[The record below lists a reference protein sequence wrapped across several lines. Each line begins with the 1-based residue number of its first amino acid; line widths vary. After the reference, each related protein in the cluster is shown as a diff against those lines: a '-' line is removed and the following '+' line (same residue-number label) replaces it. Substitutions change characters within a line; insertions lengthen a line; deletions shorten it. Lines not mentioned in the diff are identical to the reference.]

1 VLRKQQISMV
11 KRVKKPQPK
20 GKSKPLSTPATGR
33 LPDAGLRIAAA
44 LERLAPALPAA
55 PDFAAADAFVWHPP
69 GRLAPIARVN
79 RVEMSLL
86 KGIDR
91 VRDLLLENTE
101 RFARGLPANNALLW
115 GARGMGKSSLVKA
128 VHATV
133 NGARARRPA
142 PARLKLIEIHRED
155 IESLPDLMGLTRG
168 TAHRCIVFCDD
179 LSFDAEDTTYK
190 SLKAVL
196 EGGIEGRPENVVFYA
211 TSNRRHLMPRDMME
225 NERATAINPGEAVE
239 EKISLSDRF
248 GLWLGFHRCSQ
259 DEYLA
264 MVEAYVTR
272 YGIAFAGEPLTRE
285 ALEWATTRGARSG
298 RVAWQYVQDLAGRL
312 GVRMTERD

>member
-1 VLRKQQISMV
+1 MAKRGVRSSKRRK
-11 KRVKKPQPK
+11 
-20 GKSKPLSTPATGR
+20 PAK
-33 LPDAGLRIAAA
+33 DAPGIAPAAAARIAAA
-44 LERLAPALPAA
+44 LERLAPPATPV
-55 PDFAAADAFVWHPP
+55 PDFAAADAFVWHSE
-69 GRLAPIARVN
+69 ARSLTPVRHVN
-79 RVEMSLL
+79 RVAMSLL

-91 VRDLLLENTE
+91 VRDLLVENTE

-128 VHATV
+128 VHASV
-133 NGARARRPA
+133 GASHVHKGQAT
-142 PARLKLIEIHRED
+142 LKLVEIHRED
-155 IESLPDLMGLTRG
+155 IESLPELMALMRG
-168 TAHRCIVFCDD
+168 VPYRFILFCDD
-179 LSFDAEDTTYK
+179 LSFEATDTSYK

-211 TSNRRHLMPRDMME
+211 TSNRRHLMAREMME
-225 NERATAINPGEAVE
+225 NERQTAINPGEAME
-239 EKISLSDRF
+239 EKVSLSDRF

-264 MVEAYVTR
+264 MVEGYVAHYR
-272 YGIAFAGEPLTRE
+272 IPLKGEELERE

-312 GVRMTERD
+312 GVTLTEDR